1 MAKGGLT
8 SWIWWGGR
16 LKVNRPSGE
25 TQPWFGKVL
34 MILHCPFTGWMGAGG
49 EGLMTTQHTTVP
61 VQRPPPPVPLIV
73 QSLSTL
79 VGSFGSTTL

>member
-1 MAKGGLT
+1 
-8 SWIWWGGR
+8 
-16 LKVNRPSGE
+16 
-25 TQPWFGKVL
+25 
-34 MILHCPFTGWMGAGG
+34 
-49 EGLMTTQHTTVP
+49 VP